1 MEDEPCN
8 GRLLRDLAR
17 TASDASIA
25 SILNRLGVRTA
36 KNLTWTEQRVRTFR
50 SDHAIAVYREG
61 ERAERGEV
69 NLEEAA
75 ALLGVSKMTVTRLV
89 KDGVLAA
96 AKQSCLGAPYVIAKT
111 DINTPAIRRVVAD
124 GRPISQDPRQ
134 LTLEYQ

>member
-1 MEDEPCN
+1 M
-8 GRLLRDLAR
+8 
-17 TASDASIA
+17 
-25 SILNRLGVRTA
+25 GVRTA

-69 NLEEAA
+69 NLGEAA
-75 ALLGVSKMTVTRLV
+75 ALLGVSKMTVIRLV

-96 AKQSCLGAPYVIAKT
+96 KQSCAGAPYVIAKT
-111 DINTPAIRRVVAD
+111 DIDSPVIRRAVGN
-124 GRPISQDPRQ
+124 GRAISQDPRQ